1 MDSSKKA
8 SQKVAVSF
16 QRHFVMMPV
25 FSVALDILVLYP
37 SRPKLAEEWGKR
49 ERQLLGTRA
58 GEQAVTLP
66 PC

>member
-1 MDSSKKA
+1 
-8 SQKVAVSF
+8 
-16 QRHFVMMPV
+16 MMPV

-37 SRPKLAEEWGKR
+37 SRPKLAEERGKR